1 MTSECTRLR
10 QLILVEEDLD
20 AVESSEVRRHL
31 RACPA
36 CRTLRERVLAV
47 EDAVRSVA
55 ALPEAP
61 DPLAA
66 LSQIERRQARSSLA
80 VLLFTQGGRP
90 LPRWWRPLPLAL
102 AAVVAFAI
110 VLPVL
115 QRGAPVRDLRIGS
128 PLVLR
133 GEASAPAA
141 EAHGVS
147 FRLTKSGYPVL
158 IHVDGAG
165 AVRLLYP
172 AFGAP
177 PTRLGKDRLAL
188 LPPGGADAWRADLA
202 PGTETYLLAVATRE
216 PPNPRSLQSLLG
228 VSTRSREQTIRD
240 VAERLCAYV
249 GEVSRLDDPSA
260 D

>member
-1 MTSECTRLR
+1 MNSDCSKLR
-10 QLILVEEDLD
+10 RLILVEEDLEPQERD
-20 AVESSEVRRHL
+20 GVREHLQRCAACRALRDRLLAAESVARSVESLPETDAPLASLSEVE
-31 RACPA
+31 RAQA
-36 CRTLRERVLAV
+36 RA
-47 EDAVRSVA
+47 S
-55 ALPEAP
+55 
-61 DPLAA
+61 LAA
-66 LSQIERRQARSSLA
+66 LLA
-80 VLLFTQGGRP
+80 AQGRRP
-90 LPRWWRPLPLAL
+90 LPRWRRPLPLAL
-102 AAVVAFAI
+102 AAVVALAI

-133 GEASAPAA
+133 GEAAAPAA

-158 IHVDGAG
+158 IHIDGAG
-165 AVRLLYP
+165 AVRLLHP
-172 AFGAP
+172 AFGVP
-177 PTRLGKDRLAL
+177 PARLAKDRLAL
-188 LPPGGADAWRADLA
+188 LPPGGTDAWRADLA

-216 PPNPRSLQSLLG
+216 PPEPRRLQALLA

-249 GEVSRLDDPSA
+249 GEVSRLDGPSA